1 MINNNSGNLTPDQLK
16 TFTELLEKS
25 GVEVVSS
32 VYCDYKFP
40 EDNNFKI
47 TILSPRKKT

>member
-32 VYCDYKFP
+32 DYCDYKL
-40 EDNNFKI
+40 
-47 TILSPRKKT
+47 LSYLQEKKH